1 MKARLLLAICIAT
14 ATPLQARSTLP
25 AMALWPQGT
34 PAAGDWAGKA
44 TPTPPEKLETM
55 PGDPW
60 SATLSDVTEPTLQPF
75 LPRPGTATGA
85 AVIVAPGGGF
95 RHLSIRKEG
104 TAVAEWLADHG
115 VAAFVLKY
123 RLVKHLPGE
132 SEEAMRRRVNAD
144 PRLTNG
150 AAGEAGAAD
159 GLQAVRLVRER
170 AREWKIDPHRVGI
183 VGFSAGG
190 HVAGMAA
197 IAPRK
202 EDRADVAGLIY
213 GMPFAN
219 PLPPLPDANLPWP
232 AGTPSEP
239 WLRPRPTPAPGALP
253 PLFLAMAQDDVL
265 VGQGLRG
272 FYDALFA
279 KGYRPELHLYAWGSH
294 GFGLKPQGST
304 SDRWLEEFRAWM
316 TAMGFDKPRS

>member
-1 MKARLLLAICIAT
+1 MKQRALLAICIAT
-14 ATPLQARSTLP
+14 ATPLHAHTTLP
-25 AMALWPQGT
+25 SVPLWPQGT
-34 PAAGDWAGKA
+34 PDAGDWAGKA
-44 TPTPPEKLETM
+44 TPRPAEKLATA
-55 PGDPW
+55 PGDAW

-75 LPRPGTATGA
+75 LPAPGTATGA

-123 RLVKHLPGE
+123 RLVQHLPGE
-132 SEEAMRRRVNAD
+132 TEEAMRRRVNSD
-144 PRLTNG
+144 PRLMNG
-150 AAGEAGAAD
+150 VAGEPGAAD

-170 AREWKIDPHRVGI
+170 AKAWNIDPHRVGI

-202 EDRADVAGLIY
+202 ADRADFAGLIY

-239 WLRPRPTPAPGALP
+239 WLRPKPTPAPGALP
-253 PLFLAMAQDDVL
+253 PLFLAMAQDDRL
-265 VGQGLRG
+265 VDQGMRA

-279 KGYRPELHLYAWGSH
+279 KGYQPELHLYAWGNH

-304 SDRWLEEFRAWM
+304 SDRWLVEFRDWM
-316 TAMGFDKPRS
+316 TALGFDKSRP

>member
-25 AMALWPQGT
+25 PLPLWPQGT
-34 PAAGDWAGKA
+34 PDTGDWAGKA
-44 TPTPPEKLETM
+44 TPTPPERLDAT

-60 SATLSDVTEPTLQPF
+60 DATISDVTEPTLEPF
-75 LPRPGTATGA
+75 LPDPGTATGA

-123 RLVKHLPGE
+123 RLVQRRPGE
-132 SEEAMRRRVNAD
+132 DEEAMRRRVNAD
-144 PRLTNG
+144 PRLMG
-150 AAGEAGAAD
+150 GLAGEPGAAD

-170 AREWKIDPHRVGI
+170 AGAWKIDPHRVGI

-202 EDRADVAGLIY
+202 EDRADFAGLIY
-213 GMPFAN
+213 GMPFTT
-219 PLPPLPDANLPWP
+219 PLPPLPEANLPWP

-239 WLRPRPTPAPGALP
+239 WLRPRPTPAPDALP

-265 VGQGLRG
+265 VGQGMRG

-279 KGYRPELHLYAWGSH
+279 RGYRPELHLYAWGSH

-316 TAMGFDKPRS
+316 TAMGFDQPRP